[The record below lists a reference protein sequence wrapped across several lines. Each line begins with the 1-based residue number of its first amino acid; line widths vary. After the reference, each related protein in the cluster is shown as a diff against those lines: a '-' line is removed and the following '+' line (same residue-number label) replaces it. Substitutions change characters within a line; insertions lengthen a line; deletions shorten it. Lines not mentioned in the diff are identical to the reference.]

1 MTSMTHNQNQI
12 DNLFADNYLYKEP
25 YIRKAKFIVSSDRI
39 YTLEFDQNIEMQE
52 LKTMI
57 QKAAHLRKNTFG
69 LYIEGEDYTKYTEET
84 FESLF
89 PDQDLVVFTLE
100 LLKGTTLDK
109 TELVLQI
116 NNPCP
121 VHDYKFLLYYCFDC
135 GKSICSECFKN
146 GVHKGHNIQ
155 DKCFYLLPSKYLVE
169 KMFSNWSKKPYEDY
183 NICVDLNGYKK
194 QLNEVTF
201 KKLFDML
208 KEIQKKCN
216 ELVDMFNTINHKS
229 LGNIRDSIRDI
240 KIYCIKELDKYKDLI
255 SIKDIIN
262 NQEVFLHFDHTYK
275 DIGKKQKVIFHNNL
289 LKFQELNKGISILVQ
304 NVVNDVCQ
312 MINDTLLK
320 AMDKKQYEDIGQKIN
335 IKLIKPINKEDIINQ
350 LSDKRKRIM
359 RNQKLG
365 KKTMYN
371 FNYNNLVNKISEG
384 VENEFDKNKENNQR
398 QNLPGRNTIIPQNLN
413 SLNNFQNNNNM
424 NNDYNMENSEQYSN
438 DKLNNF
444 NNILTISNINRK
456 KNNYSIDSTFK
467 KPNQINNDNNTE
479 NKNILT
485 QLLNNTNTNYS
496 NNTVINDFNG
506 STNNNVIIPNQNQNE
521 SDIQIE
527 NSNKNNS
534 ESFEIKNQITFK
546 NKIEQ
551 NINMLYND
559 NPFIQKAKDVSMANS
574 EQKTDD
580 DINQNGKDMNQNT
593 NTNDKQV
600 KNIFDPILNDNKN
613 NTENNFFNTDS
624 NKRSNT
630 TLDIFSGNDISPI
643 SGDRVLN
650 LNNNIF
656 SNNSSFSNDIIN
668 INSAQVK
675 RQMIINN
682 NNINDDNKNSHN
694 TIKLENNNNSQISNE
709 NSTNKNLLL
718 SSPFPQ
724 ISSNNNNI
732 FIKNIEKTYSQKSNN
747 NIFNNN
753 NNIET
758 SSSQNTNKNI
768 NYYTRQNRKI
778 NINCSKHISGLPKK
792 CKTILEEVN
801 ESESGIK
808 YSKEKNINIE
818 YYLKKPY
825 ILCPIPTTNRLKIIT
840 EEPLDEN
847 IITLNFPPDSNIKSF
862 LYNCAHCNYNKKL
875 YISGGII
882 NPGLSQII
890 SNKFYMIDLTKIN
903 DNNINNNKSIIVEL
917 SPLLYNRFNHS
928 MMAYDNEIYAVG
940 GENLNSV
947 EKYDIEKDEW
957 IEIDS
962 MIKKRSNAMLAIYN
976 DYLYAF
982 FGKGENENNYPESIE
997 RVNISNNSSF
1007 WEMIVYNNPNNIN
1020 TKLYGCGLYQ
1030 IEELIYF
1037 FGGKYNKTAN
1047 DEIFYFH
1054 LNDRRFAR
1062 TDSKLI
1068 FKESFRENK
1077 LFQLGKKIVQISD
1090 GKFSGI
1096 YLTI

>member
-1 MTSMTHNQNQI
+1 
-12 DNLFADNYLYKEP
+12 
-25 YIRKAKFIVSSDRI
+25 
-39 YTLEFDQNIEMQE
+39 
-52 LKTMI
+52 
-57 QKAAHLRKNTFG
+57 
-69 LYIEGEDYTKYTEET
+69 
-84 FESLF
+84 
-89 PDQDLVVFTLE
+89 
-100 LLKGTTLDK
+100 
-109 TELVLQI
+109 
-116 NNPCP
+116 
-121 VHDYKFLLYYCFDC
+121 
-135 GKSICSECFKN
+135 
-146 GVHKGHNIQ
+146 
-155 DKCFYLLPSKYLVE
+155 
-169 KMFSNWSKKPYEDY
+169 
-183 NICVDLNGYKK
+183 
-194 QLNEVTF
+194 
-201 KKLFDML
+201 
-208 KEIQKKCN
+208 
-216 ELVDMFNTINHKS
+216 
-229 LGNIRDSIRDI
+229 
-240 KIYCIKELDKYKDLI
+240 
-255 SIKDIIN
+255 
-262 NQEVFLHFDHTYK
+262 
-275 DIGKKQKVIFHNNL
+275 
-289 LKFQELNKGISILVQ
+289 
-304 NVVNDVCQ
+304 
-312 MINDTLLK
+312 
-320 AMDKKQYEDIGQKIN
+320 
-335 IKLIKPINKEDIINQ
+335 
-350 LSDKRKRIM
+350 
-359 RNQKLG
+359 
-365 KKTMYN
+365 
-371 FNYNNLVNKISEG
+371 
-384 VENEFDKNKENNQR
+384 
-398 QNLPGRNTIIPQNLN
+398 
-413 SLNNFQNNNNM
+413 
-424 NNDYNMENSEQYSN
+424 
-438 DKLNNF
+438 
-444 NNILTISNINRK
+444 
-456 KNNYSIDSTFK
+456 
-467 KPNQINNDNNTE
+467 
-479 NKNILT
+479 
-485 QLLNNTNTNYS
+485 
-496 NNTVINDFNG
+496 
-506 STNNNVIIPNQNQNE
+506 
-521 SDIQIE
+521 
-527 NSNKNNS
+527 
-534 ESFEIKNQITFK
+534 
-546 NKIEQ
+546 
-551 NINMLYND
+551 MLYND

-613 NTENNFFNTDS
+613 NTENNIFNTDS

-643 SGDRVLN
+643 SGDRILN
-650 LNNNIF
+650 LSNSIF

-718 SSPFPQ
+718 SSPFSQ

-732 FIKNIEKTYSQKSNN
+732 FIKNIEKTYSQQSNN

-957 IEIDS
+957 IEIES

-1096 YLTI
+1096 YLTIYVQ